1 MAGTWDKPTRKSA
14 ASITEFLQLAADSA
28 DGVLVETTAA
38 HRSTGFPNGEPAN
51 GAEFSYIMQR
61 MWQWFRRTGASL
73 QFDHRAAEVTIGGA
87 VTVGDTRR
95 LTRSGPGSAFTVDYV
110 TDAGDATNDDIATH
124 FADAINADVTAS
136 ALVIAS
142 ASASV
147 VTIEM
152 IEGGAPVTWSVS
164 QPVIVGAPTT
174 VLAELNTDLTLCVRV
189 ADDDS
194 FATLNF
200 VIGSIS
206 MEDVGFTGD
215 SRMLFDKAKGAFRAG
230 TVDAAQWDD
239 ASRGVAS
246 AAFGTG
252 NTASGENSTA
262 FGENTTAS
270 GTESLAGGTNT
281 TASGDQSVALGQ
293 NATATAGGAMAL
305 GLNAAATQILAFAVG
320 SGQASGI
327 GAIAMGQASTG
338 PITCASSG
346 TVSVAIGSGTKATA
360 DYAVGIGELANASAL
375 NATAI
380 GRSSVCSSADG
391 VAIGRDATCATA
403 VDGLAIG
410 TSTDCTANGATAVG
424 FGAQASAVGA
434 IALGASQNGVGTSA
448 NASQSQAIA
457 IGAGGT
463 QTSDA
468 PAASA
473 TRAIVVG
480 TGSAAA
486 DTSAVAVGTYALA
499 HQPGMFALSTAPILP
514 GAPTTSDR
522 GSAQVGI
529 VTRTSQTTGATP
541 EVLGGG
547 TLTIEVRDGTAV
559 HCTGNIL
566 EIKAGA
572 ATYWP
577 VEFIAYNNAGVTV
590 TFGATGGSVGSATTA
605 SVGTPTAVGATGVS
619 VTITGILAT
628 NINWIGRF
636 DITEIVLP

>member
-28 DGVLVETTAA
+28 DAALVETTEA
-38 HRSTGFPNGEPAN
+38 HRSAGFPNGEPAN

-73 QFDHRAAEVTIGGA
+73 QFDHRAATVTIGGA
-87 VTVGDTRR
+87 VTIGDTRR
-95 LTRSGPGSAFTVDYV
+95 IAWTFPAVFSVDYV
-110 TDAGDATNDDIATH
+110 TDAGDASNDDIADGL
-124 FADAINADVTAS
+124 AAAINADPTAAS
-136 ALVIAS
+136 YVVAS
-142 ASASV
+142 ASGAV
-147 VTIEM
+147 VTLEM
-152 IEGGAPVTWSVS
+152 IEGGAPVTWAAS
-164 QPVIVGAPTT
+164 QPVVVGAPTT
-174 VLAELNTDLTLCVRV
+174 VLADLNTDTTLCVRV

-194 FATLNF
+194 FPSLNF
-200 VIGSIS
+200 LIGSSS
-206 MEDVGFTGD
+206 MEDIGANGD
-215 SRMLFDKAKGAFRAG
+215 FRMMFDIAKGAFRAG

-239 ASRGVAS
+239 ANRGAAS

-252 NTASGENSTA
+252 NTASGANSTA
-262 FGENTTAS
+262 FGENNTAS

-293 NATATAGGAMAL
+293 NVTATHAGAMAL

-327 GAIAMGQASTG
+327 GAIAMGQAATG

-468 PAASA
+468 PAAAA

-559 HCTGNIL
+559 HGTGNIL

-590 TFGATGGSVGSATTA
+590 TFGTTGGSVGSATTA
-605 SVGTPTAVGATGVS
+605 TVGNPTAVGTTGVS
-619 VTITGILAT
+619 VTITGIAAT